1 MIRHTSNPPQAEATN
16 GYENQ
21 LRIRQPMI
29 STPWDSLRDV
39 ALLELAQREYEGA
52 LIPRRLRRQI
62 ETLPSGRDDQ
72 QPEKILALLAA
83 LADLEIDASFAYVQ
97 PNELAAIRRERPS
110 GPRRLPLALSA
121 EQLLDRFHGA
131 WAARAAGCALGKPV
145 ELMGMSV
152 RPDVPG
158 GRSAIRAYLEHR
170 GDWPLDDYFRGVDA
184 GDGLELISPG
194 SQRDRIAYMEPDDDI
209 HYTLIALHV
218 LESKGPGF
226 AWYDVADAWNT
237 CLPNFA
243 ICTAEVVAVTNYL
256 ASTPRMTLAY
266 GEQAIRPDPA
276 WTRTHMNPYREWIGA
291 QIRADGWGYACA
303 GNPELAAELAWRDAC
318 WTHTANGI
326 YGAMFF
332 AAMIAASFVE
342 DDPLSLIEIG
352 LSEIPRTCRLAEA
365 VNQAVAWFSD
375 CRDPEEFMD
384 RLEERYGDLHPAH
397 TVNNALIVLMAIVYG
412 EMDNH
417 RSSCL
422 AVTGGLDTDCN
433 GATAGSITGAAAG
446 YDSLDKRLIEALNDT
461 IEPRVFGFR
470 ETRIRELAE
479 RQLQVF
485 ERTTQETRTPS
496 RRCGHS

>member
-1 MIRHTSNPPQAEATN
+1 MIN
-16 GYENQ
+16 
-21 LRIRQPMI
+21 
-29 STPWDSLRDV
+29 TPWDSLRDV
-39 ALLELAQREYEGA
+39 ALLELTQREYEGA
-52 LIPRRLRRQI
+52 LIPRQLRRQI
-62 ETLPSGRDDQ
+62 ESLLPGLDDQ
-72 QPEKILALLAA
+72 RPEEILPLLAA
-83 LADLEIDASFAYVQ
+83 LADLELDTNFAYVQ
-97 PNELAAIRRERPS
+97 PNGLTAIRRERPS
-110 GPRRLPLALSA
+110 GPRRLQLSLST

-152 RPDVPG
+152 LPGVPG
-158 GRSAIRAYLEHR
+158 GRTAIRAYLEHR
-170 GDWPLDDYFRGVDA
+170 GDWPLDDYFRNVGA
-184 GDGLELISPG
+184 GDDLRLISPG

-218 LESKGPGF
+218 LETKGPGF

-243 ICTAEVVAVTNYL
+243 ICTAELVAVTNYL

-266 GEQAIRPDPA
+266 GDQATRPDPA

-303 GNPELAAELAWRDAC
+303 GNPERAAEFAWRDTC

-332 AAMIAASFVE
+332 AAVIAAAFAE
-342 DDPLSLIEIG
+342 DDPLKLIEIG
-352 LSEIPRTCRLAEA
+352 LSEIPRNCRLSEA
-365 VNQAVAWFSD
+365 VNQAIVWFGD
-375 CRDPEEFMD
+375 CRTAEEFMD
-384 RLEERYGDLHPAH
+384 RLEERYADLHPAH
-397 TVNNALIVLMAIVYG
+397 TINNALVVLMAIVYG
-412 EMDNH
+412 EMHNH

-422 AVTGGLDTDCN
+422 AVMGGLDTDCN

-446 YDSLDKRLIEALNDT
+446 YESLDKRLIAPLNDT
-461 IEPRVFGFR
+461 IKPRVFGFQ
-470 ETRIRELAE
+470 ETSIRELAE

-485 ERTTQETRTPS
+485 ECAREIS
-496 RRCGHS
+496 SGGEV